1 MIAVNS
7 VWQVSKT
14 WTAKPLVQ
22 GFLGAVLAALL
33 MLGAVQA
40 YGIARWHLYGR
51 NNDRLNTIE
60 QRTNQMWNYLVQQE
74 AAKAAGGK

>member
-1 MIAVNS
+1 MIAVNT

-22 GFLGAVLAALL
+22 GFVGAILALILAW
-33 MLGAVQA
+33 GAANA
-40 YGIARWHLYGR
+40 YGAARWHLYGR
-51 NNDRLNTIE
+51 NNDRINTIE